1 MKKTTL
7 FVILGALVA
16 IQFIPVQRDNPEAT
30 AELEAPP
37 LVLEVLKRSCYDC
50 HSYETKWPW
59 YSYVAPVSFLI
70 ADDVAEAR
78 EHMNFSEW
86 NRLSRSEKAEEA
98 EEIWEHVEKNE
109 MPLKRYL
116 LMHKEASLSGADM
129 KILMDWTASI
139 ERQK

>member
-1 MKKTTL
+1 
-7 FVILGALVA
+7 
-16 IQFIPVQRDNPEAT
+16 VQRDNPEPT

-37 LVLEVLKRSCYDC
+37 LVMEVLKRSCFDC

-59 YSYVAPVSFLI
+59 YAYVAPVSFLI
-70 ADDVAEAR
+70 TDDVAEGR
-78 EHMNFSEW
+78 NHLNFSEW
-86 NRLSRSEKAEEA
+86 ERLSRSEKAEEA

-109 MPLKRYL
+109 MPLKKYL
-116 LMHKEASLSGADM
+116 LLHKEASLSGADM